1 MMKYIK
7 ITILLSIIF
16 ISCNRNIKKEEN
28 EIIFEKAENVN
39 EIQSNND
46 YKNLLSVADNLE
58 FTFLE
63 LTQSVDPELLR
74 NVMPIAL

>member
-28 EIIFEKAENVN
+28 EIIFQNAENVN

-46 YKNLLSVADNLE
+46 YKYLLTVADNLE